1 MVIEL
6 GVLVILPVVVAVLLV
21 GNNGSLLKLGE
32 EGDGGGITLSL
43 FGGKDGIRVNVNSGL
58 ENKLG

>member
-6 GVLVILPVVVAVLLV
+6 GVLVILPVVVAVLLA
-21 GNNGSLLKLGE
+21 GNNDSLLKLGE
-32 EGDGGGITLSL
+32 EDDGGGITLSL
-43 FGGKDGIRVNVNSGL
+43 LGGKDGIRVNVNSGL